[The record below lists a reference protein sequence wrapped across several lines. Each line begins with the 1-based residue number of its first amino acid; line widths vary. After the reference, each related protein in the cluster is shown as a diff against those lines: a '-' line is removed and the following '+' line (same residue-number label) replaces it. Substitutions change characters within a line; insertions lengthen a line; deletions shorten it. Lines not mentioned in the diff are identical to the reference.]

1 LCTLQ
6 SYFIFYPRPKPM
18 TDYKDT
24 LNLPQTDFPM
34 KADLAKREPQMLAF
48 WEERKIYEK
57 IREQRKD
64 KPKFIL
70 HDGPPY
76 ANGRIHIGHALN
88 KILKDIVVKSKA
100 LAGFNTPFVP
110 GWDCH
115 GLPIELNVEK
125 TLQKAGKKV
134 PPAEFRQMCRDY
146 ANSQIDIQREEFKRL
161 GVLGDWENPYKTMDF
176 TFEADIIRTL
186 AKIIANGHLHRG
198 SKPVHWCVEC
208 ASALAEAEVEYQDKT
223 SLAIDVGFR
232 AVNPADFLARIDK
245 NREVY
250 PLTIPI
256 WTTTPWTLPAN
267 QAVALNPNIEYALI
281 AFESHAK
288 KEYLIVAASLTTA
301 VMQRFGIDN
310 YHIVASVLGEALEGL
325 ALKHPFL
332 DKEVPVVLGDHVTVD
347 AGTGAVHTAP
357 AHGQDDYVVGS
368 RYGLAIDNPVDD
380 QGRFV
385 ENTPFFAG
393 EHVYKV
399 NEHVVEVLQEK
410 NALLHVEKIQHSY
423 PHCWRHKKPIIFRAT
438 PQWFI
443 SMDQQGLRTQALA
456 AIDQVTWSPEWAQAR
471 LASMVAQRP
480 DWCISR
486 QRLWGTPIALF
497 VHRQTDALH
506 PNTAELIEKVALLV
520 EEKGV
525 DAWYALEPETLLGD
539 DAKEYRKVTDTLDVW
554 FDAGS
559 SHAAVL
565 LRRPEL
571 ACPADMYLEGSDQY
585 RGWFHS
591 SLLTAT
597 AIYGTAPYKIVLSHG
612 FTLDKNGDKMSK
624 SIGNVI
630 LPEKVWNSLGADIL
644 RLWVASSDFR
654 NETSVS
660 DEILQRTAESYR
672 RIRNTARFLI
682 SNLFD
687 FDPQEHLLPTQDLLA
702 LDQWAIARTRQLQ
715 TEIKKHYA
723 DFQFHLISQKIQQF
737 CTVEMGG
744 FYLDIIKDRQYTT
757 QKNSHARR
765 SAQTAIYHILEALTR
780 WLAPVLSF
788 TAEEIWQYLPWQKQE
803 SVFLETWYEGFGETT
818 TDTKFDDAFW
828 QLLMEVRSSVNKELE
843 QARETDKIGSGLAAQ
858 IELICDDEIYRK
870 LEQISNELHFV
881 FITSAVTVKTSEG
894 NFNSIF
900 SDKIRHVV
908 GGSHVIYINIEPSPH
923 QKCERCWHRI
933 ADVGNNT
940 EHPTLC
946 GRCVKNVAG
955 NGETRKYA

>member
-1 LCTLQ
+1 
-6 SYFIFYPRPKPM
+6 M

-24 LNLPQTDFPM
+24 LNLPKTDFPM
-34 KADLAKREPQMLAF
+34 KADLAKREPAMLTF
-48 WEERKIYEK
+48 WADHQIYEK
-57 IREQRKD
+57 IRTARKD

-88 KILKDIVVKSKA
+88 KILKDIVVKSKS
-100 LAGFNTPFVP
+100 LEGFNTPFVP

-134 PPAEFRQMCRDY
+134 EPAEFRQLCRDY

-161 GVLGDWENPYKTMDF
+161 GVFGDWENPYKTMDF

-223 SLAIDVGFR
+223 SPAIDVRFS
-232 AVNPADFLARIDK
+232 AVNPDAFLARIDK
-245 NREVY
+245 NCAVH
-250 PLTIPI
+250 PVTIPI

-267 QAVALNPNIEYALI
+267 QAVALNPNVEYALVVV
-281 AFESHAK
+281 EQQGT
-288 KEYLIVAASLTTA
+288 KEYFIVAAQLATA
-301 VMQRFGIDN
+301 VMQRFGIEN
-310 YHIVASVLGEALEGL
+310 FHIVASVLGEALEGL
-325 ALKHPFL
+325 MLKHPFL
-332 DKEVPVVLGDHVTVD
+332 EKEVPVVLGDHVTTD

-368 RYGLAIDNPVDD
+368 RYGLVIENPVDD
-380 QGRFV
+380 QGRFIA
-385 ENTPFFAG
+385 NTPFFAG

-399 NEHVVEVLQEK
+399 NEHVIEVLQEK
-410 NALLHVEKIQHSY
+410 NTLLHVEKIQHSY

-443 SMDQQGLRTQALA
+443 SMDQQGLRTKALA
-456 AIDQVTWSPEWAQAR
+456 AIDQVQWSPEWAQAR
-471 LASMVAQRP
+471 LAGMVAQRP

-486 QRLWGTPIALF
+486 QRMWGTPIALF

-506 PNTAELIEKVALLV
+506 PDTAALIEKVAVLV
-520 EEKGV
+520 EQKGV
-525 DAWYALEPETLLGD
+525 DAWYALEAESLLGD
-539 DAKEYRKVTDTLDVW
+539 DAKDYRKVTDTLDVW
-554 FDAGS
+554 FDAGA

-565 LRRPEL
+565 SRRAEL

-612 FTLDKNGDKMSK
+612 FTVDQNGCKMSK
-624 SIGNVI
+624 SIGNVVP
-630 LPEKVWNSLGADIL
+630 PEKVWNSLGADIL

-654 NETSVS
+654 SEASVS

-672 RIRNTARFLI
+672 RIRNTARFFI

-687 FDPQEHLLPTQDLLA
+687 FDPEKNLIATEDLLA
-702 LDQWAIARTRQLQ
+702 LDQWAVDRTRRLQ
-715 TEIKKHYA
+715 IEIKKHYD

-765 SAQTAIYHILEALTR
+765 SAQTAMYHILEALVR
-780 WLAPVLSF
+780 WLAPILSF
-788 TAEEIWQYLPWQKQE
+788 TAEEIWQYLPWKKQE
-803 SVFLETWYEGFGETT
+803 SVFLETWYEGFGEVPA
-818 TDTKFDDAFW
+818 DADSEAFW
-828 QLLMEVRSSVNKELE
+828 SAIIDVRGKVNQKLE
-843 QARETDKIGSGLAAQ
+843 EARNEGIIGSGLAAEVD
-858 IELICDDEIYRK
+858 IYCGSALYKTLEKLGDELRFI
-870 LEQISNELHFV
+870 L
-881 FITSAVTVKTSEG
+881 ITSAAKIHS
-894 NFNSIF
+894 
-900 SDKIRHVV
+900 SDNNGDAISKIEITA
-908 GGSHVIYINIEPSPH
+908 STYP
-923 QKCERCWHRI
+923 KCERCWHRSG
-933 ADVGNNT
+933 DVGKNT
-940 EHPTLC
+940 EHETLC
-946 GRCVKNVAG
+946 TRCVENVAG
-955 NGETRKYA
+955 EGEIRQYV